1 VTAQFMQHSNQERA
15 HQGRSCGHRPPRIAH
30 PVLPPL
36 PSLPKQVDPDG
47 WLASVDGQAF
57 AWKVDGHGC
66 VRVDLQT
73 YSSNQQLSG
82 RQVVLVVNAQSRTF
96 AVFLGN
102 HLIKQV
108 PSKGWRGQILP

>member
-1 VTAQFMQHSNQERA
+1 MTAQFMQHSNQERA

-47 WLASVDGQAF
+47 WLASVDG
-57 AWKVDGHGC
+57 HGC

-96 AVFLGN
+96 TVFLGN